1 MQALKR
7 KQALVELL
15 KTQALSNQSEVVS
28 AMQQKGIEVTQPSI
42 SRDFRE
48 LGVVKLG
55 GRYVIASPAQAQVV
69 TSLETNLEMIRSA
82 QAVGDNLIIVKTP
95 AAAGSI
101 VASEI
106 DARSFPGV
114 IGTVAGDDTIF
125 IAVSDK
131 ENQRNLIEELI

>member
-1 MQALKR
+1 MQTVER

-15 KTQALSNQSEVVS
+15 KTKTLTNQSEVVS
-28 AMQQKGIEVTQPSI
+28 AMRANGIEVTQPSI

-55 GRYVIASPAQAQVV
+55 GRYVIASAVQAQVV
-69 TSLETNLEMIRSA
+69 ASAETNLELIYSA

-106 DARSFPGV
+106 DARGFPGV
-114 IGTVAGDDTIF
+114 VGTVAGDDTIF
-125 IAVSDK
+125 IAMIDK
-131 ENQRNLIEELI
+131 EKQQSLIKELT